1 MYISTFPPE
10 NFFPCVEVV
19 ACFCYWQE
27 RFLFLL
33 RQPDKL
39 QGDTWCLPGGKVEQ
53 EESLQ
58 KAIYREVYEEVGIT
72 LIQEHSFFWKSLFIR
87 ASQMEY
93 RLHLFHTN
101 LNQKNF
107 CIHLN
112 LAEHSKY
119 CWLPLEQAKK
129 LPLIETGRDLIAMF
143 EKDLKKLTGF
153 C

>member
-10 NFFPCVEVV
+10 NFLPAVEVV

-33 RQPDKL
+33 RQPNKL

-53 EESLQ
+53 EETLQ

-72 LIQEHSFFWKSLFIR
+72 LIEEHSFFWKSLFVR
-87 ASQMEY
+87 APYMEY
-93 RLHLFHTN
+93 TLHLFHAD

-107 CIHLN
+107 CINLN
-112 LAEHSKY
+112 LTEHSKY
-119 CWLPLEQAKK
+119 RWLSLSEAKK
-129 LPLIETGRDLIAMF
+129 FPLIETGQELIAMF
-143 EKDLKKLTGF
+143 EKDFKKG